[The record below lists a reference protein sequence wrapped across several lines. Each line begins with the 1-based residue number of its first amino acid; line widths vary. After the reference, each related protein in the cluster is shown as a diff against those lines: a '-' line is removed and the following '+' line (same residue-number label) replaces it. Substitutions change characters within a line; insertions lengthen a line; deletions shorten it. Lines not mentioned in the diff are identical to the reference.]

1 MAILYIASNF
11 NCMESV
17 HFLPLD
23 LCFVNILLWI
33 FLSQHCFCIH
43 TLFFFTSVKY
53 YFFMNMPQYICSF
66 FLLITF
72 NVKDYRLYCCECTFP
87 SLWSKY
93 ILISVVCISGRES
106 FGNKA
111 CIYLTLVDVIRA
123 SLIAQLV
130 KNLPIIQETQF
141 DSWFRK
147 IPWRQKWQPTP
158 VFLL

>member
-1 MAILYIASNF
+1 MNIFITTLFLYPYVI
-11 NCMESV
+11 
-17 HFLPLD
+17 
-23 LCFVNILLWI
+23 CFYFCKILLLYEYATI
-33 FLSQHCFCIH
+33 Y
-43 TLFFFTSVKY
+43 LF
-53 YFFMNMPQYICSF
+53 I

-93 ILISVVCISGRES
+93 ILISVGCISRRES

-111 CIYLTLVDVIRA
+111 CLYLTLVDVIRA
-123 SLIAQLV
+123 SLVAQLV